1 MNILVFVKQTFD
13 TEETVV
19 VQGGRVS
26 EDNVRFVLNPY
37 DEYAVEQAVQVK
49 EEFGGEVTVVAVGQE
64 RMEQALR
71 TALAMGA
78 DKAALVED
86 DGSLDEYGV
95 AKVLA
100 AFARRGTYDLLFAG
114 QATVDGASAQT
125 GPRVAEELGVP
136 VVAAILRFTLEGDRA
151 VVERDMEGY
160 SERLSVPLPALF
172 TAQQGLNEPRYPT
185 LPNVMKAKKKPLERL
200 TLEDLGLARER
211 LLGRTAT
218 VECFVAPK
226 TRQRRMLQGS
236 PEAQAQ
242 ALADELRRFVLPD

>member
-19 VQGGRVS
+19 VRDGQIS

-49 EEFGGEVTVVAVGQE
+49 EEAGGEVTVVAVGPD

-78 DKAALVED
+78 DRAALIEPD
-86 DGSLDEYGV
+86 SDLDERGV
-95 AKVLA
+95 AKVLS
-100 AFARRGTYDLLFAG
+100 AFARRGSYDLIFAG
-114 QATVDGASAQT
+114 QATVDGASAQI
-125 GPRVAEELGVP
+125 GPRVAEELGIP
-136 VVAAILRFTLEGDRA
+136 VVAAILKFALEDRRA
-151 VVERDMEGY
+151 IVERDMEGY

-185 LPNVMKAKKKPLERL
+185 LPGVMKAKKKPLERL
-200 TLEDLGLARER
+200 TPEDLGLSAQDVAP
-211 LLGRTAT
+211 AT
-218 VECFVAPK
+218 VTAEYFVAPK
-226 TRQRRMLQGS
+226 VRQRRMLAGS
-236 PEAQAQ
+236 PAEQARELAELLQ
-242 ALADELRRFVLPD
+242 ATVKPD